1 MFLSFNHLLSFLNIW
16 NTEIIKI
23 HFRLVSNP
31 IKLHEYVFHIQP
43 VEKDIEDI
51 LDKIDMWEYQ
61 KIVEIHDRFEIPKWF
76 QEKDSD
82 SNWWKCNFTKG
93 SNWYI

>member
-1 MFLSFNHLLSFLNIW
+1 MFLNIL

-31 IKLHEYVFHIQP
+31 IKQHEYVFHIQP

-51 LDKIDMWEYQ
+51 LDKIDM
-61 KIVEIHDRFEIPKWF
+61 
-76 QEKDSD
+76 
-82 SNWWKCNFTKG
+82 
-93 SNWYI
+93 